1 MPAVLSAIVPIFLLI
16 LLGYALW
23 RWGFPGDLF
32 WPAAAR
38 LTYYVLFPALLIES
52 LMRAD
57 LERLALLPMA
67 GATALAVLL
76 VALLLILTRRWLGLS
91 DAAFTSVFQGSIR
104 PNTYIGLAGAA
115 ALDGTRGLALAAI
128 AIAASVPLVNVLS
141 VAVLTRYGTTTVGG
155 TRLLGATARN
165 PLIIACGLGI
175 ALNLSGSGLPAP
187 LAQLVPLLGD
197 AALPLGLLTVGAG
210 LRFGDLRGVWYPL
223 ALASALKLLALPLLT
238 LGLSLAWQV
247 PAPALSIAVLFAAL
261 PCASTAY
268 VLAQELG
275 GDARLMALILTAQT
289 PLAALTIPLL
299 VGLG

>member
-175 ALNLSGSGLPAP
+175 ALNLSGSGLPGP

-299 VGLG
+299 IGLG